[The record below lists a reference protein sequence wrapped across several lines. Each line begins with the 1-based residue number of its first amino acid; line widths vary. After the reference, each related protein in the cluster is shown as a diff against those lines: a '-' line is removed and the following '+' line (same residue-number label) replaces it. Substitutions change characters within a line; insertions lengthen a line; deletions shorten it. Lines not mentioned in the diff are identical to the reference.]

1 MDQNMEPITKS
12 MHIWNL
18 LKNRNHFGGKE
29 GLKEMVLGELSI
41 DKEIKENYNPLIPHI
56 QINFGQ
62 IQDLSVKRKTLK
74 LLEENIENADYL
86 QKVNNK
92 SSSISKTIKG
102 TIHLKG

>member
-1 MDQNMEPITKS
+1 M
-12 MHIWNL
+12 
-18 LKNRNHFGGKE
+18 LKNRNFSASHFGGKE

-41 DKEIKENYNPLIPHI
+41 DMEIKENPLIPHI

-62 IQDLSVKRKTLK
+62 IQDLSVKKKTLK

-86 QKVNNK
+86 QRINNK
-92 SSSISKTIKG
+92 SSSISKNIKG